1 MELFAKQQ
9 KNAEYKV
16 TRINTDML
24 VLYGKYLDFCPDST
38 RILPGFLLKVR
49 PDSARIFTKLS
60 SDEELVTL
68 QNKL

>member
-16 TRINTDML
+16 TRINTEML

-38 RILPGFLLKVR
+38 RIFAKNC
-49 PDSARIFTKLS
+49 PDSARIFTKMS

-68 QNKL
+68 VYI